1 MRINFLVVYLIL
13 FILSGPLW
21 AGQEASELK
30 HSDELKLNPKLQL
43 REVLQQTLAR
53 NPKLFTLQSRNAWV
67 NAKKTMAESLL
78 PTSPAITV
86 MHLNDSLA
94 SNRGEREWQAELELP
109 LWMQNQRNMRTKV
122 ADASLAYATLSREN
136 LKLQLAGELR
146 EILWLIAYNENNQAL
161 AINKLALAKNLQ
173 RDVERRYQAGEMALT
188 DVMVVEQDS
197 LRFEKEKLRA
207 EAELKHASHRYF
219 LLTGLH
225 EMPANI
231 EEQQSPLQDYSQSS
245 IWAEAQSSLALA
257 ETERDLA
264 FIESREN
271 LHLSLNAQSS
281 KGAFDSTANDS
292 VGMKLRIP
300 FGEDARAAPINAA
313 AEMGVGQALSARESL
328 RLELEAAMHEAE
340 HNLEVSRA
348 ELALASKQFDIA
360 KKSASLAEKAFQFG
374 ESDLVSL
381 LRVQAQTYEAERAY
395 TTRKIQVQWDIAR
408 YNQAVG
414 ALP

>member
-13 FILSGPLW
+13 FILSGPLL
-21 AGQEASELK
+21 AGQGASELK

-67 NAKKTMAESLL
+67 KAKKTMAESLL

-86 MHLNDSLA
+86 MHLNDGLA

-146 EILWLIAYNENNQAL
+146 EILWLIAYNENNHAL

-173 RDVERRYQAGEMALT
+173 RDVERRYQAGEMAMT
-188 DVMVVEQDS
+188 DVMIVEQDS

-225 EMPANI
+225 EVPANI
-231 EEQQSPLQDYSQSS
+231 EEQQSPMQDYSQSS

-281 KGAFDSTANDS
+281 KGAFDNAANDS

-360 KKSASLAEKAFQFG
+360 KKSASLAQKAFQFG

>member
-1 MRINFLVVYLIL
+1 MRINFMIVYLTL
-13 FILSGPLW
+13 FMLSNPLW
-21 AGQEASELK
+21 AGQDASELN

-78 PTSPAITV
+78 PTSPAINV
-86 MHLNDSLA
+86 MHLNDGLA

-109 LWMQNQRNMRTKV
+109 LWMQNQRTMRTKV
-122 ADASLAYATLSREN
+122 ADASLAYATLIREN

-146 EILWLIAYNENNQAL
+146 EILWLIVYNENNHAL

-219 LLTGLH
+219 LLTGLR
-225 EMPANI
+225 EMPVNI
-231 EEQQSPLQDYSQSS
+231 DEQQSPLQDFSQSTM
-245 IWAEAQSSLALA
+245 WAEAQSSLALA

-271 LHLSLNAQSS
+271 LHLSFNAQSS
-281 KGAFDSTANDS
+281 KGAFDNAANDS

-340 HNLEVSRA
+340 NNLEVSRA

-360 KKSASLAEKAFQFG
+360 KKSASLAQKAFQFG

>member
-1 MRINFLVVYLIL
+1 MRINFMIVYLTL
-13 FILSGPLW
+13 FMLSNPLW
-21 AGQEASELK
+21 AGQDASELN

-78 PTSPAITV
+78 PTSPAINV
-86 MHLNDSLA
+86 MHLNDGLA

-109 LWMQNQRNMRTKV
+109 LWMQNQRTMRTKV
-122 ADASLAYATLSREN
+122 ADASLAYATLIREN

-146 EILWLIAYNENNQAL
+146 EILWLIAYNENNHAL

-219 LLTGLH
+219 LLTGLR
-225 EMPANI
+225 EMPVNI
-231 EEQQSPLQDYSQSS
+231 EEQQSPLQDFSQSTM
-245 IWAEAQSSLALA
+245 WAEAQSSLALA

-271 LHLSLNAQSS
+271 LHLSFNAQSS
-281 KGAFDSTANDS
+281 KGAFDNAANDS

-340 HNLEVSRA
+340 NNLEVSRA

-360 KKSASLAEKAFQFG
+360 KKSASLAQKAFQFG

>member
-1 MRINFLVVYLIL
+1 
-13 FILSGPLW
+13 
-21 AGQEASELK
+21 
-30 HSDELKLNPKLQL
+30 
-43 REVLQQTLAR
+43 
-53 NPKLFTLQSRNAWV
+53 
-67 NAKKTMAESLL
+67 
-78 PTSPAITV
+78 
-86 MHLNDSLA
+86 MHLNDGLA

-146 EILWLIAYNENNQAL
+146 EILWLIAYNENNHAL

-173 RDVERRYQAGEMALT
+173 RDVERRYQAGEMAMT

-225 EMPANI
+225 EVPANI

-281 KGAFDSTANDS
+281 KGAFDNAANDS

-360 KKSASLAEKAFQFG
+360 KKSASLAQKAFQFG

>member
-1 MRINFLVVYLIL
+1 MRINFMIVYLTL
-13 FILSGPLW
+13 FMLSNPLW
-21 AGQEASELK
+21 AGQDASELN

-78 PTSPAITV
+78 PTSPAINV
-86 MHLNDSLA
+86 MHLNDGLA

-109 LWMQNQRNMRTKV
+109 LWMQNQRTMRTKV
-122 ADASLAYATLSREN
+122 ADASLAYATLIREN

-146 EILWLIAYNENNQAL
+146 EIFWLIAYNENNHAL

-219 LLTGLH
+219 LLTGLR
-225 EMPANI
+225 EMPVNI
-231 EEQQSPLQDYSQSS
+231 EEQQSPLQDFSQSTM
-245 IWAEAQSSLALA
+245 WAEAQSSLALA

-271 LHLSLNAQSS
+271 LHLSFNAQSS
-281 KGAFDSTANDS
+281 KGAFDNAANDS

-340 HNLEVSRA
+340 NNLEVSRA

-360 KKSASLAEKAFQFG
+360 KKSASLAQKAFQFG

>member
-1 MRINFLVVYLIL
+1 MRKIFSAVYLTL
-13 FILSGPLW
+13 FILSNPLW
-21 AGQEASELK
+21 AGQDAPELK
-30 HSDELKLNPKLQL
+30 HLDELKLNPKLQL

-53 NPKLFTLQSRNAWV
+53 NPKQFTLQSRNAWV
-67 NAKKTMAESLL
+67 NAKKTMADSLL
-78 PTSPAITV
+78 PASPAISV
-86 MHLNDSLA
+86 MHLNDRLA

-109 LWMQNQRNMRTKV
+109 LWMQNQRNKRTKV
-122 ADASLAYATLSREN
+122 AEASLAYATLSREN

-146 EILWLIAYNENNQAL
+146 EILWLIAYNQNNYAL

-173 RDVERRYQAGEMALT
+173 RDVEKRYQAGEMALT

-207 EAELKHASHRYF
+207 EAEVKHASHRYY

-225 EMPANI
+225 EMPASI
-231 EEQQSPLQDYSQSS
+231 EEQQSSLQDYSQS
-245 IWAEAQSSLALA
+245 ILWAEAQSGLALA

-281 KGAFDSTANDS
+281 KGAFDNAANDS
-292 VGMKLRIP
+292 IGMKLRIP

-313 AEMGVGQALSARESL
+313 AEMSVGQALTDRESL

-348 ELALASKQFDIA
+348 ELVLASKQFNIA
-360 KKSASLAEKAFQFG
+360 QQSASLAQKAFQFG

>member
-173 RDVERRYQAGEMALT
+173 RDVERRYQGGEMALT

-281 KGAFDSTANDS
+281 KGAFDNAANDS

-360 KKSASLAEKAFQFG
+360 KKSASLAQKAFQFG

-395 TTRKIQVQWDIAR
+395 TSRKIQVQWDIAR

>member
-21 AGQEASELK
+21 AGQDASELK

-53 NPKLFTLQSRNAWV
+53 NPKLFTLQSRNTWV
-67 NAKKTMAESLL
+67 NAKKNMAESLL

-86 MHLNDSLA
+86 MHSNDSLA

-146 EILWLIAYNENNQAL
+146 EILWLIAYNENNHAL

-281 KGAFDSTANDS
+281 KGAFDNAANDS

-360 KKSASLAEKAFQFG
+360 KKSASLAQKAFQFG